1 LQRYF
6 VAPEQIAGRTVTL
19 TGDDARHLRV
29 VLRARIGDAFIACD
43 GRGRDVLAK
52 IAAMDQGSVTGE
64 IVEELAPAAEMAWR
78 VTVAQSLP
86 KGDKF
91 ETVIQKGTE
100 AGARTF
106 QPFVSQR
113 TVVQYDER
121 KEARRLERWR
131 KIAKEA
137 AEQSQRSIVPEVR
150 PVCDWDSLMR
160 QIPAYDLALFCY
172 EEEGRGGKGL
182 REVLEDFRA
191 RAAFGTN
198 EPNILLIV
206 GPEGGFAPDERD
218 EAAAAGA
225 VPAGL
230 GKRILRA
237 ETAALYALAC
247 LAYESGEMG
256 GIARA

>member
-1 LQRYF
+1 MQRYF
-6 VAPEQIAGRTVTL
+6 VAPEQMHEKTVTL
-19 TGDDARHLRV
+19 TGEDARHLGV
-29 VLRARIGDAFIACD
+29 VMRAQVGDAFIACD

-52 IAAMDQGSVTGE
+52 ITAIERDRITAE
-64 IVEELAPAAEMAWR
+64 FVEELAPAAEMAWR

-100 AGARTF
+100 AGAAAF

-113 TVVQYDER
+113 TVVQYDAR

-137 AEQSQRSIVPEVR
+137 AEQSHRSIVPEVR
-150 PVCDWDSLMR
+150 QVCDWRGLLQ
-160 QIPAYDLALFCY
+160 QIRAHDLALFCY
-172 EEEGRGGKGL
+172 EEEGREGKGL
-182 REVLEDFRA
+182 RQVLEECRGKGLPEA
-191 RAAFGTN
+191 
-198 EPNILLIV
+198 PSILLIV
-206 GPEGGFAPDERD
+206 GPEGGFAPAECD
-218 EAAAAGA
+218 EAVRAGA

-230 GKRILRA
+230 GKRILRT

-256 GIARA
+256 GKPHA